1 MGYVAVR
8 GGGRAIE
15 ESLKL
20 LECER
25 VQASAAWGADE
36 IAGTFPELVDQVM
49 GEASLYA
56 PQLAALALKQAQ
68 GSPDEAVFLLRAFRS
83 TLERPYVSRPV
94 DTGAMRPERRIS
106 AAFKDVPGGQLLGA
120 TRDYSHRLLKF
131 DLAEEDEA
139 ALSRKRAELE
149 AHFAGAGDAGDAGGA
164 GADAAGG
171 EGGADADADG
181 GASAG
186 ATRAAGA
193 ASLAGGD
200 AVLVAS
206 RAPAAA
212 PVSATLPRVLDYL
225 RKEGLVAPVEPD
237 DASPVDA
244 TMCPLSFPA
253 PRSVRLQTLARG
265 MTQAVEALGY
275 AAIRGFGPAHPTVGE
290 LRRGLVAVAIDHPC
304 AQGDPEEA
312 YYVGSVPVTEVESV
326 FMAEGEAAPDGKDR
340 LSLAVGYG
348 LVFGRAETKAIA
360 MSVLDRCLSIG
371 DARYPTQ
378 DEEFVLY
385 HVDGVEATGFISH
398 LKLPH
403 YVTFQSKLSSV
414 RTTRAEP
421 DAKEAEDAAA
431 L

>member
-20 LECER
+20 LEYER
-25 VQASAAWGADE
+25 VNASSAWGTDDIE
-36 IAGTFPELVDQVM
+36 GTFSELVDQVM

-56 PQLAALALKQAQ
+56 PRLAALALKQAQ

-94 DTGAMRPERRIS
+94 DTGKMRVARRVS

-120 TRDYSHRLLKF
+120 TRDYSHRLLAF
-131 DLAEEDEA
+131 DLETEGPEELAE
-139 ALSRKRAELE
+139 KRAELARHFDE
-149 AHFAGAGDAGDAGGA
+149 A
-164 GADAAGG
+164 ADAA
-171 EGGADADADG
+171 DAP
-181 GASAG
+181 
-186 ATRAAGA
+186 T
-193 ASLAGGD
+193 
-200 AVLVAS
+200 
-206 RAPAAA
+206 P
-212 PVSATLPRVLDYL
+212 PATLPRVLDYL
-225 RKEGLVAPVEPD
+225 RAEGLVPHVPAD
-237 DASPVDA
+237 DARPVDA
-244 TMCPLSFPA
+244 TMVPLTFPA

-290 LRRGLVAVAIDHPC
+290 LRQGRVAVAVDHPLEP
-304 AQGDPEEA
+304 GGPDDA
-312 YYVGSVPVTEVESV
+312 YYLGSLPVTEVESV
-326 FMAEGEAAPDGKDR
+326 FMDEGGSGEDG

-348 LVFGRAETKAIA
+348 CVIGRAETKAIA
-360 MSVLDRCLSIG
+360 MSVLDRCLELG
-371 DARYPTQ
+371 DKRFPTE

-414 RTTRAEP
+414 RGTREEAP
-421 DAKEAEDAAA
+421 DDDRSADQAAAAALEAKEATDAAT